1 MTTTT
6 QQKAL
11 DLLRDVIALRKER
24 TSDLLADFRK
34 GFAYGWKMAVGECF
48 RAALDMRQL
57 SQRREDADDG
67 EENGGEYRDNCGL
80 TQGNL
85 FAFSAGDTIYDTPRA
100 YGVWESAFSEIMI
113 CFQIREAQPVRPPI
127 ELVRIGK
134 MPSFKG
140 SLKGERRLEVFRNIP
155 QELTPIRTVK
165 AAVKKATG
173 KNVSDQLLSALA
185 DIGAIKRTLE
195 IVAERSPGTV
205 LFDVLTPDKGN
216 RKLKLK
222 DHKIVTQDEFVR
234 ILISGLY

>member
-1 MTTTT
+1 
-6 QQKAL
+6 
-11 DLLRDVIALRKER
+11 
-24 TSDLLADFRK
+24 
-34 GFAYGWKMAVGECF
+34 
-48 RAALDMRQL
+48 
-57 SQRREDADDG
+57 
-67 EENGGEYRDNCGL
+67 
-80 TQGNL
+80 
-85 FAFSAGDTIYDTPRA
+85 
-100 YGVWESAFSEIMI
+100 
-113 CFQIREAQPVRPPI
+113 
-127 ELVRIGK
+127 
-134 MPSFKG
+134 
-140 SLKGERRLEVFRNIP
+140 LEVFRNIP

-205 LFDVLTPDKGN
+205 LFDVLTPDKRN